1 MHIPLR
7 GRGTRHSDDV
17 RRAFRRSQLRRIEPA
32 HRSLRNE
39 PRPVG

>member
-1 MHIPLR
+1 MQIPLR

-17 RRAFRRSQLRRIEPA
+17 PATALRSRRRRIEPA
-32 HRSLRNE
+32 HLSLRNE

>member
-17 RRAFRRSQLRRIEPA
+17 HETALRGRGRRTEPA
-32 HRSLRNE
+32 HLSLRNE

>member
-7 GRGTRHSDDV
+7 GRGTRHNDDV
-17 RRAFRRSQLRRIEPA
+17 RETALRNQVRRTEPA
-32 HRSLRNE
+32 HRSVRTE